1 MNKNATIIYKH
12 SHIHTRK
19 FLINLVQSMKE
30 IDRMA
35 LSFCD
40 KENQK
45 RREGDGKN
53 VDCKNRFALSP
64 SNQLQNI

>member
-12 SHIHTRK
+12 SHIHTGK

-30 IDRMA
+30 IDWMA

-45 RREGDGKN
+45 RRGGEGKMLIAKI
-53 VDCKNRFALSP
+53 VLP
-64 SNQLQNI
+64 